1 MTIQELEKELN
12 SNILEG
18 VYLLYGEETFLLES
32 SLKKMKR
39 LFGELILGINYIQ
52 VDESNVE
59 ELISDLETPAFGYEK
74 KLVIIKNSGLL
85 KKEGKRVNA
94 KLKELKEKVCEY
106 FSKNMEDI
114 KAYNIVVF
122 IEDDIEKG
130 KTYKLLEKEGKACAF
145 EKQTPS
151 QILSKL
157 KGIFKAYK
165 VNVEDNTLKYLIESC
180 GTSMQELINE
190 SRKLIEY
197 AGENGTVNKEDID
210 LLCIKEV
217 DAVIFT
223 LTDSLGKK
231 DIRNALETLKN
242 LIYNKEPI
250 QKILITLY
258 NHFKKIYFTKLAIE
272 EKKDIASV
280 LNLKPNQMF
289 LASKYKIQAGYFEKQ
304 ELRNIIEELIML
316 DKNYKIGLIDLN
328 IGLESILSKY
338 CSK

>member
-1 MTIQELEKELN
+1 MTITELEKELK

-32 SLKKMKR
+32 SLKKMKK

-52 VDESNVE
+52 IDETNVE

-74 KLVIIKNSGLL
+74 KLVIVKNSGLL

-94 KLKELKEKVCEY
+94 KLKELKEKVAKY
-106 FSKNMEDI
+106 FSDNIDEI
-114 KAYNIVVF
+114 KEYNIVIF
-122 IEDDIEKG
+122 IEEDAEKNNL
-130 KTYKLLEKEGKACAF
+130 YKLLEKRGKICNF

-151 QILSKL
+151 QIISRL
-157 KGIFKAYK
+157 KSIFNAYK
-165 VNVEDNTLKYLIESC
+165 VNIDDTTLKYLIESC

-197 AGENGTVNKEDID
+197 AGENGTVSKSDVD

-217 DAVIFT
+217 NAVIFT
-223 LTDSLGKK
+223 LTDLLGKK
-231 DIRNALETLKN
+231 DITGALETLKN

-258 NHFKKIYFTKLAIE
+258 NHFKKLYLTKLALE
-272 EKKDIASV
+272 EKKDVVQV
-280 LNLKPNQMF
+280 LNLKPNQIF
-289 LASKYKIQAGYFEKQ
+289 LVNKYKGQASYFTKE
-304 ELRNIIEELIML
+304 ELRSIIDELILL
-316 DKNYKIGLIDLN
+316 DKNSKIGLIDLN
-328 IGLESILSKY
+328 IGLEAILSRY
-338 CSK
+338 CS

>member
-1 MTIQELEKELN
+1 MEKWF
-12 SNILEG
+12 
-18 VYLLYGEETFLLES
+18 Y
-32 SLKKMKR
+32 
-39 LFGELILGINYIQ
+39 GINCIQ
-52 VDESNVE
+52 IDESNVE
-59 ELISDLETPAFGYEK
+59 ELITDLQTPAFGYEK
-74 KLVIIKNSGLL
+74 KLIIVKNSGLL

-94 KLKELKEKVCEY
+94 KLKELKEKVSEY
-106 FSKNMEDI
+106 ISKNLDEI
-114 KAYNIVVF
+114 IEYNILIF
-122 IEDDIEKG
+122 IEEEIEKG
-130 KTYKLLEKEGKACAF
+130 KIYKLLEKQGKVCAF

-151 QILSKL
+151 QIITRL
-157 KGIFKAYK
+157 KAIFKAYK
-165 VNVEDNTLKYLIESC
+165 VNIEDSTLKYLIESC

-197 AGENGTVNKEDID
+197 AGENGLVKKEDID

-258 NHFKKIYFTKLAIE
+258 NHFKKIYFTKLALE
-272 EKKDIASV
+272 ERKDIAVV

-289 LASKYKIQAGYFEKQ
+289 LASKYKMQAGYFEKQ

>member
-32 SLKKMKR
+32 SLKKMKKI
-39 LFGELILGINYIQ
+39 FGELILGINYIQ
-52 VDESNVE
+52 IDENNVE
-59 ELISDLETPAFGYEK
+59 ELIADLETPAFGYEK
-74 KLVIIKNSGLL
+74 KLVVVKNSGLL
-85 KKEGKRVNA
+85 KKEGKRVNV
-94 KLKELKEKVCEY
+94 KQKELKEKVFEY
-106 FSKNMEDI
+106 FSKNIEDI
-114 KAYNIVVF
+114 KEYNIVIF
-122 IEDDIEKG
+122 IEEEIEKG
-130 KTYKLLEKEGKACAF
+130 KIYKLLEKEGKICAF

-151 QILSKL
+151 QILAKL
-157 KGIFKAYK
+157 RGIYKAYK
-165 VNVEDNTLKYLIESC
+165 VNIEDVTLKYLIEVC

-197 AGENGTVNKEDID
+197 AGENGTVNKEDVDI
-210 LLCIKEV
+210 LCIKQV

-231 DIRNALETLKN
+231 DIKNALETLKN

-258 NHFKKIYFTKLAIE
+258 NHFKKIYFTKLALE
-272 EKKDIASV
+272 EKKDIAFV
-280 LNLKPNQMF
+280 LNLKQNQLF
-289 LASKYKIQAGYFEKQ
+289 LASKYKAQAGYFSKE
-304 ELRNIIEELIML
+304 ELKNIINELIML
-316 DKNYKIGLIDLN
+316 DKNYKVGLIDLN
-328 IGLESILSKY
+328 IGLESILAKY

>member
-1 MTIQELEKELN
+1 MTITELEKELK

-32 SLKKMKR
+32 SLKKMKK

-52 VDESNVE
+52 IDETNVE

-74 KLVIIKNSGLL
+74 KLVIVKNSGLL

-94 KLKELKEKVCEY
+94 KLKELKEKVAKY
-106 FSKNMEDI
+106 FSDDI
-114 KAYNIVVF
+114 DEIKEYNIVIF
-122 IEDDIEKG
+122 IEEDAEKNNL
-130 KTYKLLEKEGKACAF
+130 YKLLEKKGKICNF

-151 QILSKL
+151 QIISRL
-157 KGIFKAYK
+157 KSIFNAYK
-165 VNVEDNTLKYLIESC
+165 VNIDDTTLKYLIESC

-197 AGENGTVNKEDID
+197 AGENGTVSKSDVD

-217 DAVIFT
+217 NAVIFT
-223 LTDSLGKK
+223 LTDLLGKK
-231 DIRNALETLKN
+231 DITGALETLKN

-258 NHFKKIYFTKLAIE
+258 NHFKKLYLTKLALE
-272 EKKDIASV
+272 EKKDVVQV
-280 LNLKPNQMF
+280 LNLKTNQIF
-289 LASKYKIQAGYFEKQ
+289 LVNKYKGQASYFTKE
-304 ELRNIIEELIML
+304 ELRSIIDELILL
-316 DKNYKIGLIDLN
+316 DKNSKIGLIDLN
-328 IGLESILSKY
+328 IGLEAILSRY
-338 CSK
+338 CS

>member
-1 MTIQELEKELN
+1 MTIQDLEKELK

-32 SLKKMKR
+32 SLKKMKK

-52 VDESNVE
+52 IDETNAE

-74 KLVIIKNSGLL
+74 KLVIVKNSGLL

-94 KLKELKEKVCEY
+94 KLKELKEKVAKY
-106 FSKNMEDI
+106 FSDNIDEI
-114 KAYNIVVF
+114 KEYNIVIF
-122 IEDDIEKG
+122 IEEEAEKNNL
-130 KTYKLLEKEGKACAF
+130 YKLLEKKGKICNF

-151 QILSKL
+151 QIISRL
-157 KGIFKAYK
+157 KSIFNAYK
-165 VNVEDNTLKYLIESC
+165 VNIDDTTLKYLIESC

-197 AGENGTVNKEDID
+197 AGENGTVGRSDID

-217 DAVIFT
+217 NAVIFT
-223 LTDSLGKK
+223 LTDLLGKK
-231 DIRNALETLKN
+231 DITGALETLKN

-258 NHFKKIYFTKLAIE
+258 NHFKKLYLTKLALE
-272 EKKDIASV
+272 EKKDVVQV
-280 LNLKPNQMF
+280 LNLKPNQIF
-289 LASKYKIQAGYFEKQ
+289 LVNKYKGQASYFTK
-304 ELRNIIEELIML
+304 EELKSIIDELILL
-316 DKNYKIGLIDLN
+316 DKNSKIGLIDLN
-328 IGLESILSKY
+328 IGLEAILSRY
-338 CSK
+338 CS